1 MAFGSKKIRSA
12 VRSQHVTSANS
23 KMLPDCLIGSYQR
36 NARTL
41 LERGQRGG
49 LYSAN
54 RYLPEA
60 KIGHKGWG

>member
-41 LERGQRGG
+41 LESGQHGAFAARIGI
-49 LYSAN
+49 
-54 RYLPEA
+54 YL
-60 KIGHKGWG
+60 KQK